1 MGDDLIEIRWHGRG
15 GQGAVLASRIVA
27 KAAFLE
33 GKWSQA
39 FPFFGAERRGAP
51 VMAFT
56 RVSGS
61 PIRLRSQ
68 IYEPDILVL
77 LDPMFLN
84 LEVAWRGVKPDT
96 IVVMNV
102 PEDPAEIFLPKRVR
116 RLATVDATAISM
128 ELGLKVAGLP
138 VPNSAMVGALVKAT
152 GIVGLESAESSVKAM
167 MKRLTDVNLEALKR
181 AHEETKV
188 IDNPKFVPEVIGE
201 G

>member
-1 MGDDLIEIRWHGRG
+1 M
-15 GQGAVLASRIVA
+15 ASRMVA

-84 LEVAWRGVKPDT
+84 LEIAWRAVTPDT

-102 PEDPAEIFLPKRVR
+102 PEEPTEVFLPKRVK
-116 RLATVDATAISM
+116 RLAVVDATSISID
-128 ELGLKVAGLP
+128 LGLKVAGLP

-152 GIVGLESAESSVKAM
+152 DIVKLESAEEAVRTM
-167 MKRLTDVNLEALKR
+167 MKRLTDVNLEALRR
-181 AHEETKV
+181 AHKETV
-188 IDNPKFVPEVIGE
+188 IIDEPKFVPEVIGE

>member
-1 MGDDLIEIRWHGRG
+1 MDEDLIEIRWHGRG
-15 GQGAVLASRIVA
+15 GQGAVMASRIVA

-84 LEVAWRGVKPDT
+84 LEIAWRGVTPDT

-102 PEDPAEIFLPKRVR
+102 PEEPTEVFLPKRVK
-116 RLATVDATAISM
+116 RLAVVDATSISID
-128 ELGLKVAGLP
+128 LGLKVAGLP

-152 GIVGLESAESSVKAM
+152 GIVKLESAEEAVRTM
-167 MKRLTDVNLEALKR
+167 MKRLTEVNLEALKR
-181 AHEETKV
+181 AHKETV
-188 IDNPKFVPEVIGE
+188 IIDEPKFVPEVVGE

>member
-1 MGDDLIEIRWHGRG
+1 MGEDLLEIRWHGRG

-56 RVSGS
+56 RVSDS

-102 PEDPAEIFLPKRVR
+102 PEDPSEIFLPRRVR
-116 RLATVDATAISM
+116 RLAAVDATAISIG
-128 ELGLKVAGLP
+128 LGLRVAGLP
-138 VPNSAMVGALVKAT
+138 VPNSAMVGALVRAT
-152 GIVGLESAESSVKAM
+152 GLVKLESAEEAVKSM
-167 MKRLTDVNLEALKR
+167 MRRLTDVNLEALRR
-181 AHEETKV
+181 AYNETKV
-188 IDNPKFVPEVIGE
+188 LDNPKFVPEVIGE

>member
-1 MGDDLIEIRWHGRG
+1 MDNDLIEIRWHGRG

-56 RVSGS
+56 RISS
-61 PIRLRSQ
+61 SQIRLRSQ

-77 LDPMFLN
+77 IDPMFLN
-84 LEVAWRGVKPDT
+84 LELAWRGVKPDT
-96 IVVMNV
+96 TVVMNI
-102 PEDPAEIFLPKRVR
+102 PEDPGMIFLPRRVKS
-116 RLATVDATAISM
+116 LATVDATSIAM
-128 ELGLKVAGLP
+128 DLNLKVAGLP
-138 VPNSAMVGALVKAT
+138 VPNSAMVGALIKAT
-152 GIVGLESAESSVKAM
+152 EIVKLESAEEAVRSLM
-167 MKRLTDVNLEALKR
+167 RRLTDVNIQALRR
-181 AHEETKV
+181 AYEETKIV
-188 IDNPKFVPEVIGE
+188 EEPKFVPEIVGE

>member
-1 MGDDLIEIRWHGRG
+1 MDDNLIEIRWHGRG

-56 RVSGS
+56 RISNS

-68 IYEPDILVL
+68 IYEPDVLILI
-77 LDPMFLN
+77 DPMFLN
-84 LEVAWRGVKPDT
+84 LEIAWRGVKPDT
-96 IVVMNV
+96 IVVMNI
-102 PEDPAEIFLPKRVR
+102 PEDPNEIFLPRRVK
-116 RLATVDATAISM
+116 RLATVDATSISM
-128 ELGLKVAGLP
+128 NLNLKVAGLP
-138 VPNSAMVGALVKAT
+138 VPNSAMIGSLIKAT
-152 GIVGLESAESSVKAM
+152 GMIKLESAEEAIKSL
-167 MKRLTDVNLEALKR
+167 MKRLTDVNIQSMKMAY
-181 AHEETKV
+181 EETKV
-188 IDNPKFVPEVIGE
+188 VEEPKFVPEVVGE

>member
-1 MGDDLIEIRWHGRG
+1 MEVRWHGRG
-15 GQGAVLASRIVA
+15 GQGAVLASRILA

-56 RVSGS
+56 RVGGS
-61 PIRLRSQ
+61 PVRFRSQ

-77 LDPMFLN
+77 LDPMFLD
-84 LEVAWRGVKPDT
+84 LEVAWRGVKPST
-96 IVVMNV
+96 TVVVNA
-102 PEDPAEIFLPKRVR
+102 PEEPTEIFLPRRVR
-116 RLATVDATAISM
+116 RLAVVDATSISM

-138 VPNSAMVGALVKAT
+138 VPNSAMVGALVRGT
-152 GIVGLESAESSVKAM
+152 GIVSRESAEKAVRSM
-167 MKRLTDVNLEALKR
+167 LKRLTDVNLQALKR
-181 AHEETKV
+181 AYEETVV
-188 IDNPKFVPEVIGE
+188 IDEPKFVPEVIGE